1 MRARPACAAS
11 VRTTTPKPAA
21 VGFSAASLRAV
32 LDVHVPAGATGLVV
46 ALSGGADSAALLLAA
61 AGLGSSFHGLPL
73 RAVHVDHGLQAA
85 AAEFRTACAAVC
97 LGLDIPLTV
106 LFVAIHSPPGASLEA
121 AARDARYAAL
131 ARDLRPGECLLT
143 AHHSADQAET
153 LLLQALRGA
162 GLKGLSAMP
171 LCRPLGAGWH
181 VRPLLDVAQR
191 ELLAFGAASRA
202 ASSGAWVADPMNQD
216 TRFDRS
222 YLRRD
227 LWPLIA
233 ARWPGSAGALSRTAR
248 HLAEAQVSLDRAAA
262 AHVGRLRDG
271 EALSVPGL
279 RALEPVERIDAVR
292 FWLCEAGVEP
302 PSTVRLT
309 EALRQMFDAGAD
321 HLPCVLW
328 GAHALRRYRQRIFL
342 TPAFPPQLDGVL
354 PWAVRP
360 DSSIDLGP
368 SLGTLRWVAQIG
380 GIDAGRVP
388 QMVFVRRRDGGEAL
402 RPAANARTQ
411 SVRHLCQQHGVLPW
425 ARDALPVIF
434 AGQELIAV
442 GDLWSDARWCVAP
455 SLPGLGIVWEHAP
468 VIV

>member
-1 MRARPACAAS
+1 MS
-11 VRTTTPKPAA
+11 
-21 VGFSAASLRAV
+21 FSAASLRAV

-61 AGLGSSFHGLPL
+61 AGSRSSFRGLPL

-85 AAEFRTACAAVC
+85 AAEFREVCAALC
-97 LGLDIPLTV
+97 LGCDIPLTV
-106 LFVAIHSPPGASLEA
+106 IPVAVHCPPGASIEA

-131 ARDLRPGECLLT
+131 AGDLQQGECLLT
-143 AHHSADQAET
+143 AHHSEDQAET

-171 LCRPLGAGWH
+171 PRRPLGGGWH
-181 VRPLLDVAQR
+181 VRPLLDVPQH
-191 ELLAFGAASRA
+191 ELLAFGAASNGGS
-202 ASSGAWVADPMNQD
+202 SSGAWVADPMNQD
-216 TRFDRS
+216 ARFDRS

-227 LWPLIA
+227 LWPLIET
-233 ARWPGSAGALSRTAR
+233 RWPGSAGALSRTAR
-248 HLAEAQVSLDRAAA
+248 HMAEAQASLDRAAA

-279 RALEPVERIDAVR
+279 RALEPVQRIDALR

-302 PSTVRLT
+302 PSTARLT
-309 EALRQMFDAGAD
+309 EALRQMFDADVD

-342 TPAFPPQLDGVL
+342 TEAFPPQLDGVL
-354 PWAVRP
+354 PWALRP
-360 DSSIDLGP
+360 GSSLDLGP

-380 GIDAGRVP
+380 GVDAARVP
-388 QMVFVRRRDGGEAL
+388 HTVFVRRRDGAEAL

-411 SVRHLCQQHGVLPW
+411 SVRHLCQRHGVLPW
-425 ARDALPVIF
+425 MRDALPVVF
-434 AGQELIAV
+434 AGQDLIAV
-442 GDLWSDARWCVAP
+442 GDLWLEARCCVAP
-455 SLPGLGIVWEHAP
+455 LQPGLGIVWEHAP